1 MVMCA
6 DILILRTYAGA
17 YLICH
22 RRISRH
28 VLKLETKIVKMVFEQ
43 LANSS
48 MVALQN
54 LHVLRKAESAADH
67 HMGKLLS
74 VMLFEWRFHAG
85 RKRILRYVLRKTVR
99 RLQGMRQRSFL
110 NGWIVVSTRQRRY
123 VTISEALAVKQVI
136 MHMRTVTKRWITRL
150 RHHRFMVRVFA
161 VIAQRYWRQLLRQC
175 VRGWTD
181 LTVALI
187 TSKFLFQQTLSHI
200 QMGVC
205 KDLVFRSFELW
216 GGRTKTML
224 RLRRVGRRLSLA
236 YSCSLSLLAL
246 SGWIKHSH
254 HATPRRRR
262 RRHLHARCVR
272 SVLQGVFTVWIVT
285 MADAWRASI
294 RATEKTHQLAG
305 ASAAQANRVVSR
317 CLHAWCTLA
326 VEMVGFLW
334 FGMYCVYVFCGMYFV
349 FCDFECRIA
358 CRFMCGVIK
367 HIACVY
373 SMECILY
380 SVFWTVFLYVFCFL
394 CF

>member
-1 MVMCA
+1 
-6 DILILRTYAGA
+6 
-17 YLICH
+17 
-22 RRISRH
+22 
-28 VLKLETKIVKMVFEQ
+28 MVFEQ

-48 MVALQN
+48 TVALHK
-54 LHVLRKAESAADH
+54 LYVLRKAESAADY

-74 VMLFEWRFHAG
+74 VMIFAWGFHAG
-85 RKRILRYVLRKTVR
+85 RKRTLRYVLRKTVR

-123 VTISEALAVKQVI
+123 VTISEAHAVKQVI

-150 RHHRFMVRVFA
+150 RHHRVMVRVFA
-161 VIAQRYWRQLLRQC
+161 VIAHRYWRQLLRQC

-181 LTVALI
+181 WTVALI
-187 TSKFLFQQTLSHI
+187 TDKIFSQQTLSHI

-246 SGWIKHSH
+246 SGWIEHSH

-262 RRHLHARCVR
+262 RRHLHARCVC
-272 SVLQGVFTVWIVT
+272 SVLRGVFTVWVVT

-294 RATEKTHQLAG
+294 RATEKTYQLAG

-317 CLHAWCTLA
+317 CLYAWCTLA

-334 FGMYCVYVFCGMYFV
+334 FGMYCVYVSCGMYFV

-358 CRFMCGVIK
+358 CRFMCGVIEY
-367 HIACVY
+367 IACVY
-373 SMECILY
+373 SVECILY
-380 SVFWTVFLYVFCFL
+380 SVFWTVFLYVLCFL